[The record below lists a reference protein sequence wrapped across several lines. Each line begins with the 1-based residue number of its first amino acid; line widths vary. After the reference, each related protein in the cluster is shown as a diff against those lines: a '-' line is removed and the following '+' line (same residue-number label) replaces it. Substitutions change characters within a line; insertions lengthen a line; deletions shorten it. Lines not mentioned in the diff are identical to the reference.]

1 MLESVERLVDRLTG
15 HGQPLGDLA
24 GVEPPLSK
32 QMNENMPCIGY
43 LLPSAAGQDRRFSDA
58 CNRRYGTNCALEN
71 VRLTHTFDIKPQVR
85 RTCESI
91 SPPKVCR
98 T

>member
-43 LLPSAAGQDRRFSDA
+43 LLPSAAGQ
-58 CNRRYGTNCALEN
+58 NRRYGTNCALEN